1 MLDSGETTAS
11 TPSEND
17 TVHNEVKSKEPIS
30 SDARNDAKQAALA
43 ALKARGINPPSSKD
57 DSDTPKSKSVIHDDS
72 GIPVM
77 SLDGTQ
83 VMTDD
88 GEVINRPMDSGATVE
103 VEAVPKREY
112 QWDPEHMGVEEQQN
126 PLLAK
131 TLEKLSED
139 HDIYVEVI
147 EE

>member
-1 MLDSGETTAS
+1 M
-11 TPSEND
+11 
-17 TVHNEVKSKEPIS
+17 
-30 SDARNDAKQAALA
+30 
-43 ALKARGINPPSSKD
+43 
-57 DSDTPKSKSVIHDDS
+57 
-72 GIPVM
+72 
-77 SLDGTQ
+77 
-83 VMTDD
+83 
-88 GEVINRPMDSGATVE
+88 GEVLERPMDSGAHIE

-147 EE
+147 EEVNYNFQYIVNYFARTFIVL

>member
-1 MLDSGETTAS
+1 MM
-11 TPSEND
+11 
-17 TVHNEVKSKEPIS
+17 TVVYP
-30 SDARNDAKQAALA
+30 L
-43 ALKARGINPPSSKD
+43 
-57 DSDTPKSKSVIHDDS
+57 V
-72 GIPVM
+72 

-103 VEAVPKREY
+103 WKPSPKREY
-112 QWDPEHMGVEEQQN
+112 QWDPEHMGVEEQQTHRW
-126 PLLAK
+126 LK

-147 EE
+147 DKE

>member
-1 MLDSGETTAS
+1 MESSTKNPTT
-11 TPSEND
+11 
-17 TVHNEVKSKEPIS
+17 
-30 SDARNDAKQAALA
+30 
-43 ALKARGINPPSSKD
+43 
-57 DSDTPKSKSVIHDDS
+57 HDDG

>member
-1 MLDSGETTAS
+1 
-11 TPSEND
+11 
-17 TVHNEVKSKEPIS
+17 
-30 SDARNDAKQAALA
+30 
-43 ALKARGINPPSSKD
+43 
-57 DSDTPKSKSVIHDDS
+57 
-72 GIPVM
+72 
-77 SLDGTQ
+77 
-83 VMTDD
+83 
-88 GEVINRPMDSGATVE
+88 VE